1 MAARSQPKYPKTTF
15 ITITTHGCIYLT
27 PDMDIGN
34 PNVIPRFD
42 INPKISKMFKYN
54 AVSPGVINFVAG
66 NEDINVRDIERFG
79 GKAFSESDVETIN
92 NTVRENIRMYPKDLN
107 KVLDSVNT
115 AVSSQMMREY
125 STKKQ
130 EVKELEDKKKATGKL
145 AENEQNLIQMYKDYV
160 DYFDRGRK
168 WVDCLRDGDRK
179 MIKKSYVI
187 QEGNIQIGED
197 WAITCLNF
205 EGSRENL
212 FDTVALANGVA
223 RTNHRDRVISIE
235 QIVNYLADNGV
246 EELIVIDLTCCPF
259 LQMVNGREIEQIG
272 TASRR
277 LNRAYFTA
285 GELLNGRIKYGG
297 RSSKRRNTRGKGRNT
312 RGKGRNT
319 RGKRRNTK
327 RKRRN

>member
-1 MAARSQPKYPKTTF
+1 MASRSQPKYPKTTF
-15 ITITTHGCIYLT
+15 ITITTHGCVYLT

-42 INPKISKMFKYN
+42 INPKITKMFKYN

-66 NEDINVRDIERFG
+66 NEDIDVRDIERFG

-92 NTVRENIRMYPKDLN
+92 NIVRENMRMYPKDLN

-115 AVSSQMMREY
+115 AVSTQMMREY

-130 EVKELEDKKKATGKL
+130 EVKELEAKKKATGKL
-145 AENEQNLIQMYKDYV
+145 DEDEQEFLQMYKDYV

-168 WVDCLRDGDRK
+168 WVDCLRDGDRR

-205 EGSRENL
+205 AGSRENI
-212 FDTVALANGVA
+212 FDTVALANGVS
-223 RTNHRDRVISIE
+223 RSNHKDRVITIE

-259 LQMVNGREIEQIG
+259 LQMVSGREIEHVG
-272 TASRR
+272 AASRR
-277 LNRAYFTA
+277 LNRGYFPA
-285 GELLNGRIKYGG
+285 GELFNGRIKYGG
-297 RSSKRRNTRGKGRNT
+297 RSSKKRNS
-312 RGKGRNT
+312 
-319 RGKRRNTK
+319 KRRNTK
-327 RKRRN
+327 RRRNTKGRRNY